1 VNRRF
6 FTTRQRAE
14 LFIAAEGHCQK
25 CGCEL
30 ESGWNGDHVIPHSKG
45 GPTKTTNGQALCPD
59 CNRKK
64 GSKLQDPRDELQA
77 NGIRTYLELD
87 KENFL
92 AALCPGAGKTK
103 LALLIAREL
112 FRRNVI
118 DLVVVVTPSDE
129 LRDQWHRDYDEVDL
143 RPYNPR
149 DVFVRKNGYH
159 GIVTTY
165 QSLGENS
172 RTAGVL
178 RETVNSRTLVI
189 LDEPHHA
196 AIGTAFGDGIIYA
209 FENAGRRLLLSGT
222 PWRTKKHE
230 QIPFMEYDDGG
241 KPVYDIAFSYG
252 DAVARGVCRP
262 THFPVLKGYVSYAVD
277 GEVSEFVM
285 SPDEELPDE
294 DVSDAMRALLN
305 PPTGWVR
312 EAFAAAYSDLMGIRE
327 TVPDA
332 GMLIVARDR
341 WHAEEIRQMV
351 QRETGFNPRVVMS
364 AEDGGSATARDDI
377 AAFRPSD
384 EDELKRRGITAAGH
398 EPVVI
403 AVKMIAE
410 GVDIK
415 RLAVGVYATNIQSR
429 MFFAQVIG
437 RVVRKRSSQDHTV
450 ARFYIPPTKVLAGLA
465 SEIEQ
470 MQRAALEDQGP
481 VGPGPGGP
489 KVSRDF
495 IALASEALG
504 LDRVIASGGMIEADQ
519 INHWEDI
526 LRAAN
531 VPTVYASQLAAE
543 SENPPAAP
551 AEPKQKR
558 YAVEQKLR
566 SDLNVMAA
574 KVAHHVLGDRNQVKE
589 VNAALWESWKKPR
602 AQLSIA
608 ELEAQLSYLKQWLA
622 DGRRP

>member
-1 VNRRF
+1 MTDRRLF
-6 FTTRQRAE
+6 NTNERAE
-14 LFIAAEGHCQK
+14 LFIAAGGNCTM

-30 ESGWNGDHVIPHSKG
+30 ESGWCGDHVVPYSKG
-45 GPTKTTNGQALCPD
+45 GPTKTTNGQALCPP
-59 CNRKK
+59 CNLKK
-64 GSKLQDPRDELQA
+64 GNKMQDPRDVLQA
-77 NGIRTYLELD
+77 DGIRTYLELD
-87 KENFL
+87 KKNFL
-92 AALCPGAGKTK
+92 AALCPGAGKTR

-112 FRRNVI
+112 WKRGVI

-129 LRDQWHRDYDEVDL
+129 LREQWHRDYDVVDL

-165 QSLGENS
+165 QSLNEIS

-178 RETVNSRTLVI
+178 RETVNDRTLVI
-189 LDEPHHA
+189 FDEPHHA
-196 AIGTAFGDGIIYA
+196 AIGTAFGEGIMYA

-230 QIPFMEYDDGG
+230 VIPYIEYDGDR
-241 KPVYDIAFSYG
+241 KPVCDIAFSYG
-252 DAVARGVCRP
+252 EAVAKRVCRP

-277 GEVSEFVM
+277 GEVTELVM
-285 SPDEELPDE
+285 SPDEDLPDE
-294 DVSDAMRALLN
+294 DESDAMRALLS

-341 WHAEEIRQMV
+341 WHADEIRQMV
-351 QRETGFNPRVVMS
+351 QQETGFSPRVIMS

-377 AAFRPSD
+377 SAFRDSD
-384 EDELKRRGITAAGH
+384 EPI
-398 EPVVI
+398 VI

-437 RVVRKRSSQDHTV
+437 RVVRRRSAEDQLV
-450 ARFYIPPTKVLAGLA
+450 ARFYIPPTKTLAGLA

-470 MQRAALEDQGP
+470 MQRNALEDKDITC
-481 VGPGPGGP
+481 GPGGGGTNT
-489 KVSRDF
+489 RDF
-495 IALASEALG
+495 ITLASEALG
-504 LDRVIASGGMIEADQ
+504 LDRVIASGGMIEANE
-519 INHWEDI
+519 INHWEDMCI
-526 LRAAN
+526 AAN
-531 VPTVYASQLAAE
+531 VPTVYASQFAAA
-543 SENPPAAP
+543 SEKPPVPP

-566 SDLNVMAA
+566 SDLNVVAA
-574 KVAHHVLGDRNQVKE
+574 KVAHHILGDRNRVKE
-589 VNAALWESWKKPR
+589 VNSALWDTWGKNR
-602 AQLSIA
+602 AQLSIT
-608 ELEAQLSYLKQWLA
+608 ELEAQLAYLKQWLA
-622 DGRRP
+622 DGHRP

>member
-1 VNRRF
+1 MMDKRRF

-14 LFIAAEGHCQK
+14 LFIAAEGHCQG
-25 CGCEL
+25 CGREL
-30 ESGWNGDHVIPHSKG
+30 ESGWNGDHLIPHSKG

-64 GSKLQDPRDELQA
+64 SNKMQDPRDELQA
-77 NGIRTYLELD
+77 EGIRTYLEFD

-92 AALCPGAGKTK
+92 AALCPGAGKTR
-103 LALLIAREL
+103 LALMIAREL
-112 FRRNVI
+112 WNRKVI

-129 LRDQWHRDYDEVDL
+129 LREQWHRDYDVVDL

-149 DVFVRKNGYH
+149 DVFVRKSGYH

-165 QSLGENS
+165 QSLNETS

-178 RETVNSRTLVI
+178 RETVNERTLVI
-189 LDEPHHA
+189 FDEPHHA
-196 AIGTAFGDGIIYA
+196 AVGTAFGEGIMYA

-230 QIPFMEYDDGG
+230 VIPFMEYDEER
-241 KPVYDIAFSYG
+241 KPICDIEFSYG
-252 DAVARGVCRP
+252 AAVAKRVCRP
-262 THFPVLKGYVSYAVD
+262 THFPVLKGFVAYAVD
-277 GEVSEFVM
+277 GEVSELVM
-285 SPDEELPDE
+285 SPDEDLPDE

-312 EAFAAAYSDLMGIRE
+312 EAFAAAYNDLTGIRE

-332 GMLIVARDR
+332 GMLIVAKDR

-351 QRETGFNPRVVMS
+351 QRETGFNPRVIMS

-377 AAFRPSD
+377 AAFRDSD
-384 EDELKRRGITAAGH
+384 

-415 RLAVGVYATNIQSR
+415 RLVVGVYATNIQSR

-437 RVVRKRSSQDHTV
+437 RVVRKRTADDHVV

-465 SEIEQ
+465 SEVEL
-470 MQRAALEDQGP
+470 MQRNALEDRDETTC
-481 VGPGPGGP
+481 GGGGGGTGT
-489 KVSRDF
+489 RDF
-495 IALASEALG
+495 ITLASDSLG
-504 LDRVIASGGMIEADQ
+504 LDRVIASGGTIEADEMTR
-519 INHWEDI
+519 WVD
-526 LRAAN
+526 LCTTAG
-531 VPTVYASQLAAE
+531 VPPVYASQFAAA
-543 SENPPAAP
+543 SEKPPMP
-551 AEPKQKR
+551 PTEPKQKR
-558 YAVEQKLR
+558 YAVEQALR
-566 SDLNVMAA
+566 GELSGLVGR
-574 KVAHHVLGDRNQVKE
+574 VAHHCLGDRNRAKE
-589 VNAALWESWKKPR
+589 VNSELFNVWKKSR
-602 AQLSIA
+602 AELSIS
-608 ELEAQLSYLKQWLA
+608 ELEAQLSWLKEWLA
-622 DGRRP
+622 TGKRP